1 MMSRFL
7 HNERFNLS
15 GAQTICLVVSP
26 AKQFSKTELYK
37 SPPAPFGEHLHKL
50 IHQLRECYEYFFKFD
65 MSSLNTKA

>member
-7 HNERFNLS
+7 HNERFDLS

-50 IHQLRECYEYFFKFD
+50 ITNSGNATSIF
-65 MSSLNTKA
+65 LNLICIA